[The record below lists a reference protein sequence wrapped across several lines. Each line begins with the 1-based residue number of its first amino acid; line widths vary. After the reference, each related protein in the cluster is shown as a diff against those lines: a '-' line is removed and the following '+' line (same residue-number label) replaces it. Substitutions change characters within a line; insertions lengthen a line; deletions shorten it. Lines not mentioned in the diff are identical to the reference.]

1 MQALQPLSLTHAI
14 GLAKIQEE
22 KYSDIHRFQRFNN
35 LSTTVIAPS
44 TSTSDSTSL
53 QPVIPK
59 PQQHIP
65 VKKLTPAKLQNRRD
79 KGLCY
84 NCNEIFLLGHKYK
97 ARFFLLIS
105 TEEETGTLSHSL
117 ITRKCATLHC
127 LIYRLHSHSGY
138 SQ

>member
-65 VKKLTPAKLQNRRD
+65 ESALPSIVSSTDCIHTPDTPNDLKSQQDCSNPYLHQLQFERF
-79 KGLCY
+79 
-84 NCNEIFLLGHKYK
+84 CNGFY
-97 ARFFLLIS
+97 RQ
-105 TEEETGTLSHSL
+105 
-117 ITRKCATLHC
+117 IT
-127 LIYRLHSHSGY
+127 S
-138 SQ
+138 

>member
-53 QPVIPK
+53 QPVIPESAL
-59 PQQHIP
+59 PSIVSSTDCIH
-65 VKKLTPAKLQNRRD
+65 TPDTPNDLHQLQFERF
-79 KGLCY
+79 
-84 NCNEIFLLGHKYK
+84 CNGFY
-97 ARFFLLIS
+97 RQ
-105 TEEETGTLSHSL
+105 
-117 ITRKCATLHC
+117 IT
-127 LIYRLHSHSGY
+127 S
-138 SQ
+138 